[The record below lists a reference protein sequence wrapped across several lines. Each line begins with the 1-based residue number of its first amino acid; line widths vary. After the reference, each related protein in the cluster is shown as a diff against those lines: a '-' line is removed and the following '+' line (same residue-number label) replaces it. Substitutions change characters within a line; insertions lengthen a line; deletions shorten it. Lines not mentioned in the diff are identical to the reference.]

1 LKRKKPRHHKRGFL
15 LVDLHF
21 PIFADYKNEKLFQVS
36 YFQAQQITKAYG
48 EKVLFEDLSF
58 NVAPGQKVG
67 LIARNGTGK
76 TTLLNIIA
84 GLDQPDTGKCTYQ
97 SDLKLSYL
105 QQDPVFDPELS
116 ISEALLNAGNEISRT
131 VKEYEELLEAA
142 ENSDDSAISSRLHK
156 LVERMDALQA
166 WDYESRV
173 KQVLTQLKIGRLDA
187 RVGELSGGQVKRLAL
202 ARILIE
208 EADLILLDEPTN
220 HLDLEMIEWLEGYLS
235 RKKLTILLVTHDRY
249 FLDAVCNEIVELEN
263 GKLFNYRGNYSY
275 FLEKKQERLEA
286 EAARSEKATNLLRK
300 ETEWMRRTPQARTTK
315 SKARIDSFYDLKDQA
330 SRTTE
335 GGVGEIKMEMARLGK
350 KILELEHT
358 SKQFDGELFVNDFS
372 YVFKRGERAGIVG
385 PNGSGKSTLL
395 NLVTGSLKPDSGKI
409 TTGETIQFGYYRQE
423 GLQVDDNKKVI
434 EVISDIAESISLG
447 KGKSFTASQFLHY
460 FNFPYYVQHDFAGK
474 LSGGEKR
481 RLYLMT
487 VLMQN
492 PNFLIL
498 DEPTNDLDI
507 ATLNVLEDFL
517 ENYEGCLLIVS
528 HDRYFL
534 DRLVDH
540 VFVFGANGRIKDFPG
555 NYTQYRLS
563 RSKQLQTEKKAEKA
577 ETQPIK
583 EKPKEKTKLSYK
595 EQKEFET
602 LEKEIETLE
611 AQKATL
617 LQEMNSGQ
625 LNTEEFLK
633 VSQKFAETEQALEIK
648 TNRWIELSEWN

>member
-1 LKRKKPRHHKRGFL
+1 MSF
-15 LVDLHF
+15 
-21 PIFADYKNEKLFQVS
+21 
-36 YFQAQQITKAYG
+36 FQAQQITKAYG

-58 NVAPGQKVG
+58 SVAPGQKVG

-84 GLDQPDTGKCTYQ
+84 GLDQPDSGKCTYQ

-105 QQDPVFDPELS
+105 QQDPVFDPDLS
-116 ISEALLNAGNEISRT
+116 ISEALLNAGNELSRT

-142 ENSDDSAISSRLHK
+142 NSVDNSATSSRLQK

-173 KQVLTQLKIGRLDA
+173 KQILTQLKIGRLDA
-187 RVGELSGGQVKRLAL
+187 RVGELSGGQIKRLAL

-208 EADLILLDEPTN
+208 EAHLILLDEPTN

-263 GKLFNYRGNYSY
+263 GMLFNYRGNYSY

-315 SKARIDSFYDLKDQA
+315 SKARIDSFYDLKEQA
-330 SRTTE
+330 NRTTE

-350 KILELEHT
+350 KILELEHI
-358 SKQFDGELFVNDFS
+358 SKQFDGEPFVNDFS

-395 NLVTGSLKPDSGKI
+395 NLLTGALKPDSGKI
-409 TTGETIQFGYYRQE
+409 TTGETIQYGYYRQE

-447 KGKSFTASQFLHY
+447 KGKSFTASQFLHF
-460 FNFPYYVQHDFAGK
+460 FNFPYSVQHDLAGK

-487 VLMQN
+487 VLMRN

-540 VFVFGANGRIKDFPG
+540 VFVFGQKGRIKDFPG

-563 RSKQLQTEKKAEKA
+563 LSKQLQTEKKAEKA
-577 ETQPIK
+577 ETPTIK
-583 EKPKEKTKLSYK
+583 EKPKEKTKLTYK
-595 EQKEFET
+595 EQKEFDA
-602 LEKEIETLE
+602 LEKEIEMLE
-611 AQKATL
+611 AEKASL
-617 LQEMNSGQ
+617 LEKMNSGQ
-625 LNTEEFLK
+625 LSTDELLEI
-633 VSQKFAETEQALEIK
+633 SQKYAAIEQALETK
-648 TNRWIELSEWN
+648 TERWIELSEWN

>member
-1 LKRKKPRHHKRGFL
+1 
-15 LVDLHF
+15 
-21 PIFADYKNEKLFQVS
+21 VS

-58 NVAPGQKVG
+58 SISQGQKLG
-67 LIARNGTGK
+67 LIARNGAGK
-76 TTLLNIIA
+76 TSLLNIIA
-84 GLDQPDTGKCTYQ
+84 MLDQPDNGQCAWQ
-97 SDLKLSYL
+97 SGLKVSYL
-105 QQDPVFDPELS
+105 PQDPVFDPELTL
-116 ISEALLNAGNEISRT
+116 SEALLNADNELSRT
-131 VKEYEELLEAA
+131 VKEYEELMQ
-142 ENSDDSAISSRLHK
+142 AIEKKKDPAFAKRLQK
-156 LVERMDALQA
+156 IVERMDALQA
-166 WDYESRV
+166 WDFESRV

-187 RVGELSGGQVKRLAL
+187 KTGELSGGQVKRLAL
-202 ARILIE
+202 SRILIE

-249 FLDAVCNEIVELEN
+249 FLDSVCNEIIELEN
-263 GKLFNYRGNYSY
+263 GKLHNYRGNYSY
-275 FLEKKQERLEA
+275 FLEKKQERIESEA
-286 EAARSEKATNLLRK
+286 TQAEKANNLLRK

-315 SKARIDSFYDLKDQA
+315 SKARIDAFYDLKGQA
-330 SRTTE
+330 TRTTE
-335 GGVGEIKMEMARLGK
+335 GGVGEIKLEMARLGK
-350 KILELEHT
+350 KILELEHI
-358 SKQFDGELFVNDFS
+358 SKQFDGQPFVNDFS
-372 YVFKRGERAGIVG
+372 YVFKRGERAGVVG

-395 NLVTGSLKPDSGKI
+395 NLITGSLQPDSGKI
-409 TTGETIQFGYYRQE
+409 STGETIRFGYYRQE

-434 EVISDIAESISLG
+434 EVITDIAESISLG

-460 FNFPYYVQHDFAGK
+460 FNFPYYVQHDYAGK

-487 VLMQN
+487 VLMHN

-507 ATLNVLEDFL
+507 ATLNILEDFL

-540 VFVFGANGRIKDFPG
+540 VFVFGEKGHIKDFSG

-577 ETQPIK
+577 EIQFKK

-595 EQKEFET
+595 EQKEFEA
-602 LEKEIETLE
+602 LEKEIEILE
-611 AQKATL
+611 KEKAKL
-617 LQEMNSGQ
+617 LEQMNSGK
-625 LNTEEFLK
+625 LRSDELLEI
-633 VSQKFAETEQALEIK
+633 SQKYADTEQVLESK
-648 TNRWIELSEWN
+648 TERWIELSEKL

>member
-1 LKRKKPRHHKRGFL
+1 M
-15 LVDLHF
+15 
-21 PIFADYKNEKLFQVS
+21 S

-58 NVAPGQKVG
+58 SVAPGQKVG

-84 GLDQPDTGKCTYQ
+84 GLDQPDSGKCTYQ

-105 QQDPVFDPELS
+105 QQDPVFDPDLS
-116 ISEALLNAGNEISRT
+116 ISEALLNASNELSRT
-131 VKEYEELLEAA
+131 VKEYEELLEVS
-142 ENSDDSAISSRLHK
+142 NSVDNSATSSRLQK

-187 RVGELSGGQVKRLAL
+187 RVGELSGGQIKRLAL

-263 GKLFNYRGNYSY
+263 GMLFNYRGNYSY

-315 SKARIDSFYDLKDQA
+315 SKARIDSFYDLKEQA
-330 SRTTE
+330 NRTTE

-350 KILELEHT
+350 KILELEHI

-395 NLVTGSLKPDSGKI
+395 NLITGSLKPDSGKI

-447 KGKSFTASQFLHY
+447 KGKSFTASQFLHF
-460 FNFPYYVQHDFAGK
+460 FNFPYSVQHDFAGK

-487 VLMQN
+487 VLMRN

-540 VFVFGANGRIKDFPG
+540 VFVFSEKGRVKDFPG

-577 ETQPIK
+577 EIQPIK

-602 LEKEIETLE
+602 LEKEIEKLE
-611 AQKATL
+611 AEKASL
-617 LQEMNSGQ
+617 LEKMNSGQ
-625 LNTEEFLK
+625 LSIDELLEI
-633 VSQKFAETEQALEIK
+633 SQKYAATEQALETK
-648 TNRWIELSEWN
+648 TERWIELSEWN

>member
-1 LKRKKPRHHKRGFL
+1 LHSGKNRKKERL
-15 LVDLHF
+15 L
-21 PIFADYKNEKLFQVS
+21 S

-58 NVAPGQKVG
+58 SVAPGQKVG

-84 GLDQPDTGKCTYQ
+84 GLDQPDSGLCTFQ
-97 SDLKLSYL
+97 NGIKQAYL
-105 QQDPVFDPELS
+105 QQEPYFEPGLS
-116 ISEALLNAGNEISRT
+116 ISQALLNSDNEISRT
-131 VKEYEELLEAA
+131 VSEYEELT
-142 ENSDDSAISSRLHK
+142 SAGLSGNHPKLNERLHH

-187 RVGELSGGQVKRLAL
+187 RVDELSGGQLKRLAL

-220 HLDLEMIEWLEGYLS
+220 HLDLQMIEWLEAYLA

-249 FLDAVCNEIVELEN
+249 FLDAVCNEIIELEN
-263 GKLFNYRGNYSY
+263 GKLYNYRGNYSY
-275 FLEKKQERLEA
+275 FLEKKQERLETETA
-286 EAARSEKATNLLRK
+286 FADRATNLLRK
-300 ETEWMRRTPQARTTK
+300 ETEWMRRMPQARTTK
-315 SKARIDSFYDLKDQA
+315 SKARIDAFYDLKDQA
-330 SRTTE
+330 VRSSE
-335 GGVGEIKMEMARLGK
+335 SGVGEIKMEMARLGK
-350 KILELEHT
+350 KILELEHIT
-358 SKQFDGELFVNDFS
+358 KRFDRQPFVNDFS

-395 NLVTGSLKPDSGKI
+395 NLITGSLKADNGTI
-409 TTGETIQFGYYRQE
+409 TTGETIRFGYYRQE

-434 EVISDIAESISLG
+434 EVITDIAETISLG
-447 KGKSFTASQFLHY
+447 KGKMFTAAQFLFY
-460 FNFPYYVQHDFAGK
+460 FNFPHHVQNDYAGK

-517 ENYEGCLLIVS
+517 ENFEGCLLIVS

-540 VFVFGANGRIKDFPG
+540 VFVFSEEGRIRDFPG

-563 RSKQLQTEKKAEKA
+563 RSKQVQSEKKAEKTEA
-577 ETQPIK
+577 PQKPL
-583 EKPKEKTKLSYK
+583 KPKEKTKLSFK
-595 EQKEFET
+595 EQKELEA
-602 LEKEIETLE
+602 LEKDIEALE
-611 AQKATL
+611 AQKAAL
-617 LQEMNSGQ
+617 LQQMNSGQ
-625 LNTEEFLK
+625 LPPDALLK
-633 VSQKFAETEQALEIK
+633 VSQKYAETEQALETK
-648 TNRWIELSEWN
+648 TDRWLELSEWL

>member
-1 LKRKKPRHHKRGFL
+1 M
-15 LVDLHF
+15 
-21 PIFADYKNEKLFQVS
+21 S

-58 NVAPGQKVG
+58 SVTPGQKVG

-76 TTLLNIIA
+76 STLLNIIA
-84 GLDQPDTGKCTYQ
+84 GLDQPDTGSCTYQ

-105 QQDPVFDPELS
+105 QQEPFFEPGLT
-116 ISEALLNAGNEISRT
+116 ISEALLNAGNELSRT
-131 VKEYEELLEAA
+131 VKEYEELLQEA
-142 ENSDDSAISSRLHK
+142 EPGTDPKLNVRLHR

-187 RVGELSGGQVKRLAL
+187 LVGELSGGQVKRLAL

-220 HLDLEMIEWLEGYLS
+220 HLDLEMIEWLEAYLS
-235 RKKLTILLVTHDRY
+235 RKKLTILMVTHDRY
-249 FLDAVCNEIVELEN
+249 FLDAVCNEIIELEN
-263 GKLFNYRGNYSY
+263 GKIYNYRGNYSY

-286 EAARSEKATNLLRK
+286 ETALADRATNLLRK
-300 ETEWMRRTPQARTTK
+300 ETEWMRRMPKARTTK
-315 SKARIDSFYDLKDQA
+315 SKARIGSFYELKDQA
-330 SRTTE
+330 TRTTE

-350 KILELEHT
+350 KILELEHIT
-358 SKQFDGELFVNDFS
+358 RKFDGHPFVNDFS

-395 NLVTGSLKPDSGKI
+395 NLVTGSLKQDTGKI
-409 TTGETIQFGYYRQE
+409 TTGETIRFGYYRQE

-447 KGKSFTASQFLHY
+447 KGKSFTASQFLQY
-460 FNFPYYVQHDFAGK
+460 FNFPYHVQHDYAGK

-517 ENYEGCLLIVS
+517 ENFEGCLLIVS

-540 VFVFGANGRIKDFPG
+540 VFVFGEKGRIKDFPG
-555 NYTQYRLS
+555 NYTQYRLN
-563 RSKQLQTEKKAEKA
+563 RSKQVQTEKKAEKTEVTTIPA
-577 ETQPIK
+577 
-583 EKPKEKTKLSYK
+583 KPKEKSKLSYK

-602 LEKEIETLE
+602 LEKDIETLE

-617 LQEMNSGQ
+617 LQQMNSGQ
-625 LNTEEFLK
+625 LNTEEFIK
-633 VSQKFAETEQALEIK
+633 ISKKFADTEQALETR
-648 TNRWIELSEWN
+648 TNRWIELSEWK

>member
-1 LKRKKPRHHKRGFL
+1 M
-15 LVDLHF
+15 
-21 PIFADYKNEKLFQVS
+21 S

-58 NVAPGQKVG
+58 SVAPGQKVG

-84 GLDQPDTGKCTYQ
+84 GLDQPDRGLCTYQ
-97 SDLKLSYL
+97 NGIKQAYL
-105 QQDPVFDPELS
+105 QQEPYFGAGLT
-116 ISEALLNAGNEISRT
+116 ISQALLNADNEMSRT
-131 VKEYEELLEAA
+131 VREYEELLE
-142 ENSDDSAISSRLHK
+142 EVGESPGSKLNDRLHQ

-187 RVGELSGGQVKRLAL
+187 TVDELSGGQLKRLAL

-220 HLDLEMIEWLEGYLS
+220 HLDLEMIEWLEAYLA

-249 FLDAVCNEIVELEN
+249 FLDSVCNEIIELEN
-263 GKLFNYRGNYSY
+263 GKLFNYRGNYSH
-275 FLEKKQERLEA
+275 FLEKKQERLGA
-286 EAARSEKATNLLRK
+286 EAALADRATNLLRK
-300 ETEWMRRTPQARTTK
+300 ETEWMRRMPQARTTK
-315 SKARIDSFYDLKDQA
+315 SKARIDAYFDLKDQA
-330 SRTTE
+330 VRTSE
-335 GGVGEIKMEMARLGK
+335 RGVGEIKMEMARLGK
-350 KILELEHT
+350 KILELEHIT
-358 SKQFDGELFVNDFS
+358 KRFDRTPYVNDFS

-395 NLVTGSLKPDSGKI
+395 NLITGSLKADLGKI
-409 TTGETIQFGYYRQE
+409 TTGETIRFGYYRQE

-434 EVISDIAESISLG
+434 GVISDIAETISLG
-447 KGKSFTASQFLHY
+447 KGKVFTASQFLHY
-460 FNFPYYVQHDFAGK
+460 FNFPHHVQNDFAGN

-517 ENYEGCLLIVS
+517 ENFEGCLLIVS

-534 DRLVDH
+534 DKLVDH
-540 VFVFGANGRIKDFPG
+540 VFVFGESGKIKDFPG
-555 NYTQYRLS
+555 NYTQFRLS
-563 RSKQLQTEKKAEKA
+563 LNKQVQAEKKAEKSEA
-577 ETQPIK
+577 LQKPA
-583 EKPKEKTKLSYK
+583 KPKEKTKLSFR
-595 EQKEFET
+595 EQKEFEA
-602 LEKEIETLE
+602 LEKDIEVLE
-611 AQKATL
+611 AEKAKL
-617 LQEMNSGQ
+617 LQQMNSGQ
-625 LNTEEFLK
+625 LSAEELLE
-633 VSQKFAETEQALEIK
+633 VSRRYAETEQALETK
-648 TNRWIELSEWN
+648 TDRWLELSEWL

>member
-1 LKRKKPRHHKRGFL
+1 M
-15 LVDLHF
+15 
-21 PIFADYKNEKLFQVS
+21 S

-58 NVAPGQKVG
+58 SVSVGQKVG

-84 GLDQPDTGKCTYQ
+84 GLDQPDSGICTFQ
-97 SDLKLSYL
+97 NGIKQAYL
-105 QQDPVFDPELS
+105 QQEPFFKPNLT
-116 ISEALLNAGNEISRT
+116 ISEALLNADNEISRT
-131 VKEYEELLEAA
+131 VREYEELLSTTGAGHDTKLNE
-142 ENSDDSAISSRLHK
+142 RLHL

-187 RVGELSGGQVKRLAL
+187 TVDELSGGQVKRLAL

-220 HLDLEMIEWLEGYLS
+220 HLDLEMIEWLESYLA

-249 FLDAVCNEIVELEN
+249 FLDAVCNEIIELEN
-263 GKLFNYRGNYSY
+263 GKLYNYRGNYSY

-286 EAARSEKATNLLRK
+286 ETAFADRATNLLRK
-300 ETEWMRRTPQARTTK
+300 ETEWMRRMPQARTTK
-315 SKARIDSFYDLKDQA
+315 SKARIDSFYELKDQA
-330 SRTTE
+330 VRSNET
-335 GGVGEIKMEMARLGK
+335 GVGEIKMEMARLGK
-350 KILELEHT
+350 KILELENIT
-358 SKQFDGELFVNDFS
+358 KRFDGKPYVNDFS

-395 NLVTGSLKPDSGKI
+395 NLITSSIQADSGKI
-409 TTGETIQFGYYRQE
+409 TIGETIRYGYYRQE
-423 GLQVDDNKKVI
+423 GLQVNDNKKVI

-447 KGKSFTASQFLHY
+447 KGKAFTASQFLHY
-460 FNFPYYVQHDFAGK
+460 FNFPYHVQNDYAGK

-540 VFVFGANGRIKDFPG
+540 VFVFGENGRIKDFPG

-563 RSKQLQTEKKAEKA
+563 RNKQVQAEKKTEKA
-577 ETQPIK
+577 ETPAK
-583 EKPKEKTKLSYK
+583 PEKTKEKTKLTFK
-595 EQKEFET
+595 EQKEFEI
-602 LEKEIETLE
+602 LEKEIEVLE
-611 AQKATL
+611 VRKAELIEKMNTGKLSPEEL
-617 LQEMNSGQ
+617 LDA
-625 LNTEEFLK
+625 
-633 VSQKFAETEQALEIK
+633 SQKYAETEEALETK
-648 TNRWIELSEWN
+648 TNRWIELSEWA